1 MTGKKKGYLS
11 LSEASDLLKAAFGGR
26 AKSEQNKG
34 GAEGSPKASKSEQ
47 NPFADMERAMVAKGM
62 AQGEQGSARR
72 QALKGKGKKKKGKNK
87 QPNAKAVADLTPP
100 KPPKLKPMGVLLKA
114 PGMKSF
120 YKKLLAEQEGKQPA
134 ETPPSAQPNSG
145 ASAAERSESIKRI
158 RDIVGNLSPAIEKR
172 TTAISDDTAQRI
184 SRAISV
190 GAERFAQNPE
200 RDVDGGFIVG
210 FDFGTSSL
218 KLAVRQPYQAGD
230 REGKNVVAMPAPA
243 ELRSGNHPYL
253 WQTVIWFDPGS
264 ECFSLF
270 PKPGS
275 IALEGFKT
283 GIIGGRGGERVVPD
297 VPVTRSEAAIAF
309 IAMQLAHFF
318 GWYAEERPL
327 KEIGGDRHLSI
338 NIGIPVAA
346 HDDERSY
353 KVFQHIVDAARVLVS
368 ESGELSLS
376 KVRSAHQKSSN
387 KLPYGWEIIAELTA
401 AIAGYAADSTSQP
414 GSHVLID
421 VGAST
426 LDIVTF
432 NLVDRK
438 SIAVISAGVELLGA
452 ASFNAA
458 LESGASE
465 QDFRHACNAQ
475 FNAVFGHACRWSR
488 GGNGFHP
495 QLRARDVQL
504 ITTGGGCA
512 TQLHADFIQS
522 KNTPNVLGTAAIVQ
536 PEPPTT
542 CASEACDLS
551 RLLLAYGLTRDVPE
565 LLELKLPSQ
574 VPSITRPNAPG
585 VVFID
590 QSMT

>member
-11 LSEASDLLKAAFGGR
+11 LSEASDLLKAAFGAK
-26 AKSEQNKG
+26 AKSDQNKG
-34 GAEGSPKASKSEQ
+34 GAVASPKPSKPEQ
-47 NPFADMERAMVAKGM
+47 DPFADIEKAMLAKGA
-62 AQGEQGSARR
+62 AQSEQASAQR
-72 QALKGKGKKKKGKNK
+72 QELKGKGKKKKGKGK
-87 QPNAKAVADLTPP
+87 LANAKPAAGPIP
-100 KPPKLKPMGVLLKA
+100 AKPPKLKPMSVLLKA

-120 YKKLLAEQEGKQPA
+120 YKKLLAEQEGKQPTEA
-134 ETPPSAQPNSG
+134 VPSAQPSGG
-145 ASAAERSESIKRI
+145 ASAAERMESIKRVREI
-158 RDIVGNLSPAIEKR
+158 DGNLSPAIEKR
-172 TTAISDDTAQRI
+172 PTAISDETAQRI
-184 SRAISV
+184 SKSIAL
-190 GAERFAQNPE
+190 GAEGFAQNPE

-230 REGKNVVAMPAPA
+230 REGKNVVAMPAPV

-253 WQTVIWFDPGS
+253 WQTVIWFDPKS
-264 ECFSLF
+264 ECFSLV
-270 PKPGS
+270 PSPGGV
-275 IALEGFKT
+275 ALQGFKT

-309 IAMQLAHFF
+309 IALQLAHFF

-327 KEIGGDRHLSI
+327 KEIGGDRYLSI

-353 KVFQHIVDAARVLVS
+353 KVFQHIIDAARVLIP
-368 ESGELSLS
+368 EACELTLS
-376 KVRSAHQKSSN
+376 KLRAAHQKSSN
-387 KLPYGWEIIAELTA
+387 KLPHGWEIIAELSA

-426 LDIVTF
+426 LDIVAF
-432 NLVDRK
+432 NLVNQK

-452 ASFNAA
+452 ASLNAA
-458 LESGASE
+458 LANGASE

-475 FNAVFGHACRWSR
+475 FRAVFGDACRESR
-488 GGNGFHP
+488 GGKGFHP
-495 QLRARDVQL
+495 KLRSRDVQL

-522 KNTPNVLGTAAIVQ
+522 RNYEFLGTSAIVQ
-536 PEPPTT
+536 PEPPAA
-542 CASEACDLS
+542 CAPEPCDLS

-585 VVFID
+585 VIFID
-590 QSMT
+590 KDMV